1 MLPKLPEKRQV
12 KLKHEIGIPVKGRL
26 FHYLLLLLLLRRK
39 KDDRCFLQAV
49 ILTPLSWERERERE
63 SECERDY
70 VSASASEREIERG
83 KRES

>member
-63 SECERDY
+63 SECER
-70 VSASASEREIERG
+70 ERE
-83 KRES
+83 